1 MNVFFDRLSLMT
13 IGWLPLEFLPHI
25 QRIWHT
31 VVFVCLCMLQ
41 LLQSVFQPLQLC
53 CWKIPVFYTIDN
65 CLHHVLAN
73 IIRTVHVI
81 EIIVMLV
88 LYEVVSEAFEH
99 FEQDSYGFGILALA

>member
-25 QRIWHT
+25 QRIRHT
-31 VVFVCLCMLQ
+31 IILVCLRMLRF
-41 LLQSVFQPLQLC
+41 LQSVFQSPQLFR
-53 CWKIPVFYTIDN
+53 WKIPTLNRTDD
-65 CLHHVLAN
+65 CLHHILTN

-81 EIIVMLV
+81 EIVVMLV

-99 FEQDSYGFGILALA
+99 FKQDVNDSRTAF